1 MQGHQTSRT
10 TAKGKPAPP
19 PPPSRIEAK
28 VIPIR
33 PQHRMLYFSL
43 DQLVGFEGVK
53 ILSGLIQ
60 EWHTTPATEAD
71 GQKRQIKH
79 LATKANLCP
88 QTVSRIM
95 NRETMS
101 PRMLT
106 CIMLFKAL
114 GFSAVRFE

>member
-1 MQGHQTSRT
+1 METRQTSG
-10 TAKGKPAPP
+10 TAKAKAPP
-19 PPPSRIEAK
+19 PPPPTAK
-28 VIPIR
+28 VVPIR
-33 PQHRMLYFSL
+33 PGHRKMLYFSL

-79 LATKANLCP
+79 LAMKANLTP
-88 QTVSRIM
+88 TTVSRIM

>member
-1 MQGHQTSRT
+1 M
-10 TAKGKPAPP
+10 PA
-19 PPPSRIEAK
+19 AALK

-33 PQHRMLYFSL
+33 PHHRKMLHFSL

-60 EWHTTPATEAD
+60 EWLLQRDAEGKRRQLKDLA
-71 GQKRQIKH
+71 QKAS
-79 LATKANLCP
+79 LYP
-88 QTVSRIM
+88 QTVSKIM

>member
-1 MQGHQTSRT
+1 MATN
-10 TAKGKPAPP
+10 
-19 PPPSRIEAK
+19 
-28 VIPIR
+28 VIPIKGRR
-33 PQHRMLYFSL
+33 PLVLSL

-60 EWHTTPATEAD
+60 EWNITGE
-71 GQKRQIKH
+71 KRQLKE
-79 LATKANLCP
+79 LAQKANLHP
-88 QTVSRIM
+88 TTVSKIM

-114 GFSAVRFE
+114 GFSAVRFD

>member
-1 MQGHQTSRT
+1 MQPQTARST
-10 TAKGKPAPP
+10 KTSAAAPP
-19 PPPSRIEAK
+19 PTANVIP
-28 VIPIR
+28 IPIR
-33 PQHRMLYFSL
+33 PPQHRRMLHLSL

-53 ILSGLIQ
+53 ILAGLIQ
-60 EWHTTPATEAD
+60 EWLIQPAAKINGE
-71 GQKRQIKH
+71 KRHIKH
-79 LATKANLCP
+79 LAALANLTP
-88 QTVSRIM
+88 TTVSRIM

>member
-1 MQGHQTSRT
+1 MQPQTVR
-10 TAKGKPAPP
+10 TAK
-19 PPPSRIEAK
+19 I
-28 VIPIR
+28 IPIR
-33 PQHRMLYFSL
+33 QQHRMLHLQL

-60 EWHTTPATEAD
+60 EWHTTPEAKAA
-71 GQKRQIKH
+71 GEKRQIKQ
-79 LATKANLCP
+79 LAMKANLTP
-88 QTVSRIM
+88 TTVSRIM